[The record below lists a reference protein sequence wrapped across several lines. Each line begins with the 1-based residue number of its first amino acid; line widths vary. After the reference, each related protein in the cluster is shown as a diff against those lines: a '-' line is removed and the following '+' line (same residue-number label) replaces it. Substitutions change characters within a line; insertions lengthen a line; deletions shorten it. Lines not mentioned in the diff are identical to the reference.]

1 MTPMGVIFR
10 SAFTRRPS
18 NPAMHLVACC
28 FSSLDLLSYSFD
40 DSHEPTPKALDA
52 PINFRVSFFPF
63 RSGTIYACRGT
74 QSLG

>member
-1 MTPMGVIFR
+1 
-10 SAFTRRPS
+10 
-18 NPAMHLVACC
+18 MHLVACC

-40 DSHEPTPKALDA
+40 GSHEPTPKALDA

-63 RSGTIYACRGT
+63 RSGTIYACSGT